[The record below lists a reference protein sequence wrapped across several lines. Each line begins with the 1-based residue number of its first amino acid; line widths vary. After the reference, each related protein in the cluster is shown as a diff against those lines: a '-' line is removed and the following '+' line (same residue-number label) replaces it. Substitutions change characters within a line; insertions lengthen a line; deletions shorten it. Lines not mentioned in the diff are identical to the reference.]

1 MLSFVI
7 FGPRSHQLPVPAVVP
22 ILPPA
27 PSPMPDPAPALKDW
41 FDPARYRHI
50 AQEVGAIH
58 PGFDAKK
65 FLKLALVDLDSL
77 SLMQRLRRTTE
88 SLHATLPS
96 DYPRTLEILRQ
107 LAPRLG
113 HSFVSLILPDY
124 VALYGQPHFDLSLDA
139 LKFFTPFGS
148 SEFAI
153 RHFLQRDLPRTLVV
167 MEKWSRDE
175 NDHVRRLA
183 SEGCRPRLPWSFR
196 LEALIADPTPVLPIL
211 ENLRADPSLYVRKSV
226 ANHLND
232 ITKDHPSRVLDLLHT
247 WPIQENPHTAW
258 IARHALR
265 TLIKKGDP
273 QALGLIGAS
282 GKPDVKIHHFTVSPK
297 HIQLGQ
303 KIGLSLCLESQAT
316 TPQRL
321 VVDYALHYVKKSG
334 STSAKVFKWKEITLA
349 PGETLTLTRQQTI
362 QDFTTRLHHAGHHAM
377 EIQINGETL
386 AKSGFELEK

>member
-22 ILPPA
+22 IFPPA

-41 FDPARYRHI
+41 FDPARYGHI
-50 AQEVGAIH
+50 AQEVSAIH

-88 SLHATLPS
+88 SLHATLPG

-113 HSFVSLILPDY
+113 HSFVSLVLPDY
-124 VALYGQPHFDLSLDA
+124 VALYGQRHFDLSLEA
-139 LKFFTPFGS
+139 LKFFTSFGS

-153 RHFLQRDLPRTLVV
+153 RHFLQSDLARTLAV
-167 MEKWSRDE
+167 MEKWSRDD

-196 LEALIADPTPVLPIL
+196 LEPLIADPTPVLPIL
-211 ENLRADPSLYVRKSV
+211 ENLHADPSLYVRKSV

-247 WPIQENPHTAW
+247 WPVQENPHTAW

-273 QALGLIGAS
+273 RALSLIGAS
-282 GKPDVKIHHFTVSPK
+282 GKPEVKIHHFTVSPH

-303 KIGLSLCLESQAT
+303 KIGLSLCLESKAT

-334 STSAKVFKWKEITLA
+334 STSAKVFKWKEITLS

-362 QDFTTRLHHAGHHAM
+362 QDFTTRLHHAGHHAV

>member
-7 FGPRSHQLPVPAVVP
+7 FGPRSHQLPVPVAAP

-50 AQEVGAIH
+50 AQEVAAIY
-58 PGFDAKK
+58 PGFDSKK
-65 FLKLALVDLDSL
+65 FLKQALVDLDSL

-88 SLHATLPS
+88 SLHATLPA

-113 HSFVSLILPDY
+113 HSFVSLVLPDY
-124 VALYGQPHFDLSLDA
+124 VALYGQRHFDLSLEA
-139 LKFFTPFGS
+139 LKFLTPFGS

-153 RHFLQRDLPRTLVV
+153 RHFLKSDLSRTLSV
-167 MEKWSRDE
+167 MKMWSQDE

-196 LEALIADPTPVLPIL
+196 LEPLIADPTPVLPIL
-211 ENLRADPSLYVRKSV
+211 ENLRTDPSLYVRKSV

-232 ITKDHPSRVLDLLHT
+232 ITKDHPDLVLDLLHT
-247 WPIQENPHTAW
+247 WPLQENSHTAW

-273 QALGLIGAS
+273 RALNLIGAS
-282 GKPDVKIHHFTVSPK
+282 GKPEVKIHHFAASPAN
-297 HIQLGQ
+297 IQLGQ
-303 KIGLSLCLESQAT
+303 KLSLELRIESQASI
-316 TPQRL
+316 PQRL
-321 VVDYALHYVKKSG
+321 VVDYALHYVKKNG
-334 STSAKVFKWKEITLA
+334 STSAKVFKWKEISLA
-349 PGETLTLTRQQTI
+349 PGESLTLRRQQTI
-362 QDFTTRLHHAGHHAM
+362 QDFTTRLHHPGHHAVDL
-377 EIQINGETL
+377 QINGETL
-386 AKSGFELEK
+386 AQSGFDLVR